1 MAAFGLIG
9 TAALILARLPV
20 RSYLPT
26 LMLPNTGN
34 MGLPVVFFAYGDKGL
49 ALAIAFSTIITIGHF
64 TIGLSLASVRASPTH
79 LLKAPVLYT
88 LLAALTFIATVLA
101 PTRCLENHTD

>member
-9 TAALILARLPV
+9 TASLLLARLPV

-26 LMLPNTGN
+26 LMLPTTGN
-34 MGLPVVFFAYGDKGL
+34 MGLPVVLFAYGDKGL

-64 TIGLSLASVRASPTH
+64 TIGLSLASGRASPSH
-79 LLKAPVLYT
+79 LLKAPVLYA
-88 LLAALTFIATVLA
+88 LLAALAFIATGIA
-101 PTRCLENHTD
+101 PPRWLDNTT